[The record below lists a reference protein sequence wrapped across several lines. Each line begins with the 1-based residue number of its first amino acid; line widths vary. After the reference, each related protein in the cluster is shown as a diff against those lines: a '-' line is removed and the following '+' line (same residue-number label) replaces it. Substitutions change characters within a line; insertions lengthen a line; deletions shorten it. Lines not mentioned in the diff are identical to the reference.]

1 MTTNIIDIN
10 TNSLTK
16 DNVVVTTLD
25 NGLKVYVYPKKG
37 FSKKIGMFGTYYG
50 SIDTDFF
57 DVVTNKRI
65 KVPDGIAHF
74 LEHKLFEQEDGNAL
88 DLFSKMGVSSNA
100 YTSFDHTVYFFETNT
115 NFDECLKTLFKFVT
129 TPYFTDENVEKEK
142 GIIAQELKMY
152 DDEPTSVVY
161 NNVLKCMYNKFPLNV
176 DIGGTVES
184 VYKITKEELYS
195 CYNTFYNP
203 KNMFCIV
210 IGDVNVDE
218 TINKIDMYHKEY
230 NTVIP
235 NNIARYFAIEDECI
249 AQRKIEKQ
257 MELEIP
263 YVCVGFKLFPQTGMN
278 NVKNG
283 VITEIINSAC
293 FGVKSLFYEELYN
306 LGKIND
312 TVSMMYESGE
322 KFSHIIFFI
331 CSKEY
336 EYVESKLIEYIEK
349 LKKEGINEE
358 DFNIAKKSLIG
369 QAIFESED
377 IMGVHRNIINSII
390 QNTEVYSEE
399 NILSSITKY
408 DVDEYIKEYLDMSKC
423 VISRVIPK
431 QEKENNV

>member
-1 MTTNIIDIN
+1 MSSNVMNIN
-10 TNSLTK
+10 TNSLTG

-25 NGLKVYVYPKKG
+25 SGFKVYIYPKKG
-37 FSKKIGMFGTYYG
+37 FSKKIGMYGTYYG

-57 DVVTNKRI
+57 DVLTNKRI

-115 NFDECLKTLFKFVT
+115 NFDECLKTLFNFVS

-184 VYKITKEELYS
+184 VYEITKEHLYS

-218 TINKIDMYHKEY
+218 TINKINAYHKEL
-230 NTVIP
+230 NNVAT
-235 NNIARYFAIEDECI
+235 NNIARYFEIESEGV
-249 AQRKIEKQ
+249 AQKQIEKQ
-257 MELEIP
+257 MDIEIP
-263 YVCVGFKLFPQTGMN
+263 YVCVGFKMLPQTGSN

-293 FGVKSLFYEELYN
+293 FGVESSFYEELYN

-312 TVSMMYESGE
+312 AISIMYESGE
-322 KFSHIIFFI
+322 KFSHIVLFI

-336 EYVESKLIEYIEK
+336 QYVEERLIDYIK
-349 LKKEGINEE
+349 QLKKEGINEE
-358 DFNIAKKSLIG
+358 DFDIAKKGLIG

-399 NILSSITKY
+399 NILKSITKY
-408 DVDEYIKEYLDMSKC
+408 DVDEYIKEHLDMSKC

-431 QEKENNV
+431 KGEI